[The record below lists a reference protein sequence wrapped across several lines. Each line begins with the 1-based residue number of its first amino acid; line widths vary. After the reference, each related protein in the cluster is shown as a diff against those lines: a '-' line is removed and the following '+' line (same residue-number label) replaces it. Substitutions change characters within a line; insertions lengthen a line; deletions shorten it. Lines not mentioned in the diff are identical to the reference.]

1 MLFIFQADGTTRI
14 AVAYNGLSIN
24 TLTTI
29 ETDPTGYPLDA
40 VGFQTGYDYI
50 SENFQWMDGIELYG
64 MHAVSR
70 ILDLRGRALAATQ
83 AAYAD
88 AVKTLADA
96 FDPSKIMFK
105 NPTDPFLPLT
115 FSVPTADTATY
126 PTGYAT
132 SKYLALPIRMPEPP
146 TAYDSTTGQPFRI
159 SMLLQQPKRFLQT
172 AQTQAGS
179 ATVANSK
186 ADTTSWPVLTIT
198 MAGAGS
204 ATYTAQNTATTQGAK
219 SIVLNLSGAVNTD
232 VYVVDFFHRKIT
244 KNGVVTPSVF
254 VSGSYWMMEPGNNVI
269 LYSNTTNAT
278 SSLTHY
284 PAFSF

>member
-1 MLFIFQADGTTRI
+1 MLFIFEADGTTRI
-14 AVAYNGLSIN
+14 AVAYNSLSLN

-50 SENFQWMDGIELYG
+50 SENLQWMDGIELYG
-64 MHAVSR
+64 MKAVSR
-70 ILDLRGRALAATQ
+70 ILDIRGRVIAATQ

-88 AVKTLADA
+88 AVKALATA

-126 PTGYAT
+126 ATGYAT

-146 TAYDSTTGQPFRI
+146 TSYDATVGQPFRI

-172 AQTQAGS
+172 AQTQVGA
-179 ATVANSK
+179 ATVSNSK

-204 ATYTAQNTATTQGAK
+204 ATYTAQNIGTTQGTK

-244 KNGVVTPSVF
+244 KNGTVTPSVY
-254 VSGSYWMMEPGNNVI
+254 VSGTYWMMEPGNNVI
-269 LYSNTTNAT
+269 SYSGTTNAT

-284 PAFSF
+284 PAFSL